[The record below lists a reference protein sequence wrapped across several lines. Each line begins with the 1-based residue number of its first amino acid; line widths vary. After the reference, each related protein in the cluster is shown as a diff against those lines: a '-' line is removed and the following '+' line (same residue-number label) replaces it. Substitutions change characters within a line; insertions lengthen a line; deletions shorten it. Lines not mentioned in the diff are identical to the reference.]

1 MYVENTEGTHEY
13 YFEGKMRGG
22 GGVGPALEHLCVSF
36 YIKPRVIV
44 LLLKQFG
51 CIYNLFKAHPDWKKI
66 HNKVFVTPLDHVII

>member
-13 YFEGKMRGG
+13 HFEGKMKG
-22 GGVGPALEHLCVSF
+22 GGVQPSST

-51 CIYNLFKAHPDWKKI
+51 CIYNLFKAHPG
-66 HNKVFVTPLDHVII
+66 